1 MTRLSVV
8 IITHNEEQNIARCLE
23 SIRGVADEI
32 VVVDSFSTDKTR
44 AICQK
49 HGARFIRHK
58 FEGHIEQKNFAMRQ
72 AKSPYILSLDADEAL
87 SPELR
92 QSILDVKNN
101 WASDGYRINRLTNY
115 CGAWIRHCG
124 WYPDTKLRLLDARK
138 GRWSGTN
145 PHDRFEMRDHDTRL
159 GILNGD
165 ILHYSYNSISGH
177 LKQVDYFTEIS
188 AKELHAKGNR
198 ATMFQILTSP
208 VFRFLRD
215 YFWKRGFLDGYYG
228 LIICAISSQ
237 ASFLKY
243 AKLRELSRNS

>member
-1 MTRLSVV
+1 
-8 IITHNEEQNIARCLE
+8 
-23 SIRGVADEI
+23 
-32 VVVDSFSTDKTR
+32 
-44 AICQK
+44 
-49 HGARFIRHK
+49 
-58 FEGHIEQKNFAMRQ
+58 
-72 AKSPYILSLDADEAL
+72 
-87 SPELR
+87 
-92 QSILDVKNN
+92 N
-101 WASDGYRINRLTNY
+101 WTSDGYRMNRLTNY
-115 CGAWIRHCG
+115 CGVWIRHCG

-138 GRWSGTN
+138 GRWSGIN
-145 PHDRFEMRDHDTRL
+145 PHDRFEMRDPGATL
-159 GILNGD
+159 GSLNGD
-165 ILHYSYNSISGH
+165 ILHYSYSSISGH